1 MADFI
6 DLRAGVPLHVLP
18 RGGVV
23 TLSSSYESIVRHV
36 SDEWLRIGMPRRG
49 SVALELEVDDAVTLL
64 VQLHGRLYTLISSV
78 IELQP
83 DGDAVL
89 IAPPRA
95 AEQSEQRQFYRL
107 ITNIHPR
114 RVSRVTSEGE
124 ELQLLAATIMDLSGG
139 GVQLQMQEWVPV
151 GAHLRIEFP
160 LEGDPLDIVVDC
172 LAVGVLRPDSRR
184 SFYRVNA
191 RYVNI
196 DRDTQE
202 RIIRFIF
209 REQLA
214 LRQKGV
220 L

>member
-1 MADFI
+1 
-6 DLRAGVPLHVLP
+6 
-18 RGGVV
+18 
-23 TLSSSYESIVRHV
+23 VRHV
-36 SDEWLRIGMPRRG
+36 SDEWLRIDMPRRG
-49 SVALELEVDDAVTLL
+49 SVALDLEVGDGVTLL
-64 VQLHGRLYTLISSV
+64 VQLHGRLYTLVSSV

-83 DGDAVL
+83 DGDALL

-107 ITNIHPR
+107 ITNIRPR